1 MAEIVDARGRAE
13 GEDTADAI
21 EGARVQTAK
30 NYLCGYQL
38 CLQMLELHAYK
49 RQRQWR
55 FDELCDCS
63 DLLEG
68 NELVWRA
75 RMYEIEKLVSSLLGA
90 RERLILYYHY
100 LRGES
105 VERAAEL
112 VGVSRRTGYR
122 AYRRGLFV
130 VGCILERK
138 KIGPFSESS
147 E

>member
-1 MAEIVDARGRAE
+1 MTEQTGAKATEQTVE
-13 GEDTADAI
+13 GIRIQA
-21 EGARVQTAK
+21 AK
-30 NYLCGYQL
+30 SYLCGYQL
-38 CLQMLELHAYK
+38 CLQMLELHRYK

-68 NELVWRA
+68 NEVVWRA
-75 RMYEIEKLVSSLLGA
+75 RMYEIEQMVSSLLGA

-112 VGVSRRTGYR
+112 VGVSRRTAYR
-122 AYRRGLFV
+122 SYRRGLFV

-138 KIGPFSESS
+138 KMGEFSEPA